1 MTSMFTILI
10 KWMELLAN
18 VARHVV
24 SLFIHFMAIYV
35 TVKNS
40 RVHEDDVYRITLIFL
55 NTSQESGLH
64 R

>member
-24 SLFIHFMAIYV
+24 TLFIIFLAIYV
-35 TVKNS
+35 TVKIVGYTKTTFIEL
-40 RVHEDDVYRITLIFL
+40 R
-55 NTSQESGLH
+55 
-64 R
+64 